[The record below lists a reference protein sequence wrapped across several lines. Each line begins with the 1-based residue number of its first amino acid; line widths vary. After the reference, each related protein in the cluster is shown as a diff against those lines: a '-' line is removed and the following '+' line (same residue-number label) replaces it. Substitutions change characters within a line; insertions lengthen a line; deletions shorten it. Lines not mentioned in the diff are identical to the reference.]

1 VPASG
6 VVNVA
11 SFFSG
16 PSIERPGKARAR
28 LLDPN
33 ERIAE
38 VLFGLI
44 MVLTLTCSFSVATGD
59 QTATRE
65 LMIAALGCNFAW
77 GLIDGVF
84 YLMTSFSE
92 RGRNI
97 LTLERLRAM
106 QNFEEARALVVDAF
120 PPLIA
125 SLLTPADFER
135 IRSALAA
142 MVGLPTHPYLT
153 KDDWLAALG
162 VFLLVFLST
171 LPVVIPLWLVP
182 DARVALRVSNGVAIV
197 MLFLAGYAFGR
208 YAMRRRWWATGL
220 AMVALG
226 GVLVAITIR
235 LGG

>member
-1 VPASG
+1 
-6 VVNVA
+6 VA

-16 PSIERPGKARAR
+16 PAVERPGRARER

-38 VLFGLI
+38 ILFGLI

-59 QTATRE
+59 QTTTHG

-92 RGRNI
+92 RGRKI
-97 LTLERLRAM
+97 LTLERLRTT
-106 QNFEEARALVVDAF
+106 QNLDEARSLVADAF

-125 SLLTPADFER
+125 SLLTPAEFDR
-135 IRSALAA
+135 IRGGLAA
-142 MVGLPTHPYLT
+142 MADLPKHPYLT
-153 KDDWLAALG
+153 KDDWLAAFG

-171 LPVVIPLWLVP
+171 LPVVIPLWLIRDP
-182 DARVALRVSNGVAIV
+182 NVAVRASNAVAV
-197 MLFLAGYAFGR
+197 MMLFLAGYAFGR
-208 YAMRRRWWATGL
+208 YAMRRHWWATGL

-226 GVLVAITIR
+226 VVLVGITIR

>member
-1 VPASG
+1 MT
-6 VVNVA
+6 

-16 PSIERPGKARAR
+16 PTLERPGKARER

-38 VLFGLI
+38 ILFGLI
-44 MVLTLTCSFSVATGD
+44 MVLTLTCSVSVATGD
-59 QTATRE
+59 QTTTRD
-65 LMIAALGCNFAW
+65 LIIAALGCNFAW

-84 YLMTSFSE
+84 YLMTSFGE

-97 LTLERLRAM
+97 LTLERLRTT
-106 QNFEEARALVVDAF
+106 QNVDEARALVADAF

-125 SLLTPADFER
+125 SLLTPAEFER
-135 IRSALAA
+135 IRGALAA
-142 MVGLPTHPYLT
+142 MPDLPKHPYLT

-171 LPVVIPLWLVP
+171 LPVVIPLWLIP
-182 DARVALRVSNGVAIV
+182 DATMAIRASNAVALV

-220 AMVALG
+220 AMVVLG
-226 GVLVAITIR
+226 VVLVAITIR

>member
-1 VPASG
+1 VIAQ
-6 VVNVA
+6 
-11 SFFSG
+11 FSAPG
-16 PSIERPGKARAR
+16 MERPGKARER

-33 ERIAE
+33 ERIVE

-59 QTATRE
+59 QTTARE
-65 LMIAALGCNFAW
+65 LMVAALGCNLAW
-77 GLIDGVF
+77 GLIDAIF

-97 LTLERLRAM
+97 LALERLRATR
-106 QNFEEARALVVDAF
+106 NADEARALVADAF

-125 SLLTPADFER
+125 SVLTPAEFER
-135 IRSALAA
+135 IRGALVA
-142 MVGLPTHPYLT
+142 MVDVPKHPYLT
-153 KDDWLAALG
+153 KNDWLAALG
-162 VFLLVFLST
+162 VFLLVFVST

-182 DARVALRVSNGVAIV
+182 DAKLAVRVSNAVAVV
-197 MLFLAGYAFGR
+197 MLFIAGYAFGR
-208 YAMRRRWWATGL
+208 YALRRRWWATGL

-226 GVLVAITIR
+226 VVLVAITIR